1 MTLIMILERTKLG
14 HCEHTKVITGE
25 FRVVCSPR
33 ENKEGP
39 LRKVEKL
46 GLWSGNYNKMV
57 Q

>member
-1 MTLIMILERTKLG
+1 MG
-14 HCEHTKVITGE
+14 QCEHTKVITGE
-25 FRVVCSPR
+25 FRVVGRPR
-33 ENKEGP
+33 DNREGP